1 MVVTS
6 ATEAVAASAS
16 VPATLSA
23 QATGFSGNP
32 VTHARHVTT
41 GICRRS
47 LTPA

>member
-1 MVVTS
+1 MTIS
-6 ATEAVAASAS
+6 ATAVAPSAS
-16 VPATLSA
+16 VAAVVSA

-32 VTHARHVTT
+32 VSHARHVTM